1 MSDYQVVIIGGRP
14 AGASLAIRLG
24 RLNIRTLLVDKMTFP
39 SLPAVPSSPIIYS
52 QHMQVLEELGIT
64 ENELFHADGR
74 IDAFVVNF
82 VGHFHEAIPMSVAE
96 AKHSYAYGADR
107 TKFDTAIW
115 EHAGKY
121 DSVTTRSGF
130 SVTGVLKENG
140 RVVGIKGQSER
151 GKEETIHADLVVGA
165 DGRFSFAA
173 QQFEA
178 ATLEEHNQH
187 ITNSYHAE
195 WENIGDGFVPHSGTM
210 YNTGKGWLVLMIPID
225 TRKYIVGTYAR
236 PGANKNEKRVE
247 EGYLEA
253 LQSIPAVWARLKDAQ
268 RTTPVVG
275 VKGIRNGIRQPVGD
289 GWALVGD
296 AFHYKDPLDGQG
308 IYDALLEAKSLAEAI
323 QSWLSGAKTWAQAGE
338 TYKEQAINATR
349 PMMLQTV
356 KRVKN
361 EMFTDPPAFI
371 IKTLVRWMLSSR
383 EYQRDFMRLLTRVSD
398 PAHWQTPG
406 VMRRAIW
413 NGLMNDLF
421 RRKTAPASI
430 PVEQKA

>member
-1 MSDYQVVIIGGRP
+1 MNDYQVVIIGGRP

-24 RLNIRTLLVDKMTFP
+24 RLNIRTLVVDKMTFP

-52 QHMQVLEELGIT
+52 QHMQVLEELGIP
-64 ENELFHADGR
+64 EDELFHADGR

-82 VGHFHEAIPMSVAE
+82 VGHFHQAIPMSVAE
-96 AKHSYAYGADR
+96 AQHPYAYGADR
-107 TKFDTAIW
+107 TRFDTAIW

-121 DSVTTRSGF
+121 DSVTLRSGF

-151 GKEETIHADLVVGA
+151 GKEETIRADLVVGA

-173 QQFEA
+173 QQFGA

-187 ITNSYHAE
+187 ITTTYHAE
-195 WENIGDGFVPHSGTM
+195 WENVGEGFEPHSGTM
-210 YNTGKGWLVLMIPID
+210 YNTAKGWLVLMIPID
-225 TRKYIVGTYAR
+225 TRKYIVGTYMR
-236 PGANKNEKRVE
+236 PGAFQSEKRAE
-247 EGYLEA
+247 ESYLEA
-253 LQSIPAVWARLKDAQ
+253 LQSLSPVWARLKNARQ
-268 RTTPVVG
+268 TTPVVG
-275 VKGIRNGIRQPVGD
+275 VKGVRNGIRQPVGE

-308 IYDALLEAKSLAEAI
+308 IYDALLEAKLLAEAI
-323 QSWLSGAKTWAQAGE
+323 QSWLSGAQTWAQAGE
-338 TYKEQAINATR
+338 TYKARAIDATR

-356 KRVKN
+356 NRVKN
-361 EMFTDPPAFI
+361 EMFRDPPPFI
-371 IKTLVRWMLSSR
+371 IRTLVRWMMSST
-383 EYQRDFMRLLTRVSD
+383 EYQRDFMRLLTRQSD

-413 NGLMNDLF
+413 NGLLNDLF
-421 RRKTAPASI
+421 RRRAASAPI
-430 PVEQKA
+430 PIKQNA